1 MVFNRQQNLF
11 DCVKKAN
18 MRSPRHGH
26 AACSFMGKYVLVTG
40 SRKDVDFSAR
50 KVEIYDTDNNIWTN
64 LPMMV
69 NGRHYHASCEFNNEW
84 AYVFAGISNVSKR
97 YIASIER
104 LNVKQCL
111 NNLNTHWGEVEVK
124 NELNAL
130 QPIQARQGLGA
141 AQLNGE
147 TIVIMGG
154 FGGKYF
160 NESLALN
167 AATGQCTKTRMQMP
181 VNCFP
186 FAVPTVSDGEASEIY
201 TVDWST
207 YKLFRFKNE
216 AWTQLINLKE
226 GR

>member
-1 MVFNRQQNLF
+1 MLNRNTNLW
-11 DCVKKAN
+11 DCIKRAN
-18 MRSPRHGH
+18 MKAPRHGH
-26 AACSFMGKYVLVTG
+26 SACSFMGKYIMVSG

-50 KVEIYDTDNNIWTN
+50 KTEIFDTDSNVWTD
-64 LPMMV
+64 LPMMI
-69 NGRHYHASCEFNNEW
+69 NGRHYHASCEFNNEF

-111 NNLNTHWGEVEVK
+111 NNLNALWQEVNVR
-124 NELNAL
+124 NEYNAP
-130 QPIQARQGLGA
+130 QPIHARQGLGA
-141 AQLNGE
+141 AQLNGD
-147 TIVIMGG
+147 TIIIMGG

-167 AATGQCTKTRMQMP
+167 TVTAQCTKTRMQMP

-186 FAVPTVSDGEASEIY
+186 FAVPTVSDGEQGEIY

-207 YKLFRFKNE
+207 YKMFRFKNE